1 MLIFSQLTGADVAR
15 GVGEYEAAGLMRVY
29 AVGFTAVFS
38 IFALMYTHAYRLRN
52 ELELNPVEALQTRFA
67 IQENIAMVIVGT
79 VSFALTFRNP
89 AWAGWWYFVL
99 GPVLGIHGAMTG
111 KRIRMLSEKLGL
123 A

>member
-1 MLIFSQLTGADVAR
+1 M
-15 GVGEYEAAGLMRVY
+15 Y
-29 AVGFTAVFS
+29 A
-38 IFALMYTHAYRLRN
+38 HAYRLRS

-79 VSFALTFRNP
+79 VSFALTFKNP

-99 GPVLGIHGAMTG
+99 GPVLGVHGAITG
-111 KRIRMLSEKLGL
+111 KRIRQLSEKLGM